1 MVNAYAKAFSLNKKK
16 KKFNSGI
23 SGGVKSNDSAKNL
36 HRLEDHNKLNNRF
49 SAQLYNML
57 FLYNI

>member
-1 MVNAYAKAFSLNKKK
+1 MLMLKHLACIIL

-23 SGGVKSNDSAKNL
+23 PGRVKSNDSAKNL